1 MIQQSGKEKKE
12 IMLTHQKSRNINL
25 NQDANYEDVLRIRV
39 RVGFSKVFTWS
50 LEPGL
55 FIIHLIRTVV
65 HVWRVKRKIIYILVS

>member
-25 NQDANYEDVLRIRV
+25 NQDANYEDVKDQGKG
-39 RVGFSKVFTWS
+39 GFSKVFTWS

-65 HVWRVKRKIIYILVS
+65 HVWRVRRKIIYILVS

>member
-1 MIQQSGKEKKE
+1 MQTMK
-12 IMLTHQKSRNINL
+12 T
-25 NQDANYEDVLRIRV
+25 LRIRV

-65 HVWRVKRKIIYILVS
+65 HVWRVRRKIIYILVS